1 MNTEVS
7 RTTNTTLYGKT
18 LVSERLKC
26 SAVGSE
32 NPAVLL
38 IIPQKTAFLH
48 VDTGTYLDVPFLL
61 PPFTVLGGYVICR
74 RDLLPKLPGKYI
86 YISTYIYICI
96 LKSKE

>member
-1 MNTEVS
+1 MMNNEVT
-7 RTTNTTLYGKT
+7 RTRNTTLYGKT

-61 PPFTVLGGYVICR
+61 PPFTVLGGYLICR
-74 RDLLPKLPGKYI
+74 RDLLPKLHGKYI
-86 YISTYIYICI
+86 F
-96 LKSKE
+96 